1 VNLFNGSTLSG
12 LAVTRLG
19 RARLSASCQGGL
31 LVGVGSRLPLPS
43 APAFTIGNV
52 IIIQASKPGCRLRR

>member
-12 LAVTRLG
+12 LAVARLG

-31 LVGVGSRLPLPS
+31 LVGVGYRLPLPS
-43 APAFTIGNV
+43 APAFTLENV
-52 IIIQASKPGCRLRR
+52 IIV